1 MVLSVKTTAFTSIFT
16 LPPLNPDRERKLRL
30 MSQLYDQGITTRQIS
45 DRHLAKVLQR
55 GAASWLTWEAYTYR
69 VCRAGRMTYHQ
80 YAHLRSGLV
89 LGVRSRVGFWAG
101 HSLSANSFLFPPCI
115 IIENCAFNTERDL
128 VKTRFRC
135 TQRGGDCEE
144 IVFSSTFWDYRV
156 QFCCVPW
163 PWQQHYWRKNP
174 VFRWVW

>member
-55 GAASWLTWEAYTYR
+55 GAASWLNWEAYTYR

-89 LGVRSRVGFWAG
+89 LGVRSPQSKFRVE
-101 HSLSANSFLFPPCI
+101 PPRF
-115 IIENCAFNTERDL
+115 CAFL
-128 VKTRFRC
+128 VLLLS
-135 TQRGGDCEE
+135 TQKAFCFQ
-144 IVFSSTFWDYRV
+144 VHLNFS
-156 QFCCVPW
+156 
-163 PWQQHYWRKNP
+163 
-174 VFRWVW
+174 